1 MGFVIHSA
9 FREFEYVPILDV
21 RFISY
26 VTFRFVTFTLCL
38 LTTMI
43 AGVLESVKANLP
55 GFILVFVIVAMTVAV
70 LLILGYKRC
79 CSSKDDGD
87 DVSLE
92 YLS

>member
-1 MGFVIHSA
+1 
-9 FREFEYVPILDV
+9 
-21 RFISY
+21 
-26 VTFRFVTFTLCL
+26 
-38 LTTMI
+38 MI